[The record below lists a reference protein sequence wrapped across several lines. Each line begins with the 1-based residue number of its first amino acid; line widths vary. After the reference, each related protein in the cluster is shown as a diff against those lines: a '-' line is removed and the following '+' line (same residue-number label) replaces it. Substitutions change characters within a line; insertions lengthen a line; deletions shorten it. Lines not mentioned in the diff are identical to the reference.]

1 MSRFER
7 PVRRRFWIEAG
18 LAALTAALALLT
30 LVSREW
36 IEWLTGTDPDG
47 GSGSL
52 EWMVVGSLGLAF
64 VVSGLAARGELRRRP
79 LAG

>member
-1 MSRFER
+1 
-7 PVRRRFWIEAG
+7 
-18 LAALTAALALLT
+18 LAALTAALAVLT
-30 LVSREW
+30 LVSQEW

-52 EWMVVGSLGLAF
+52 EWVVVGSLGLAF
-64 VVSGLAARGELRRRP
+64 VLSGLAARSELRRLR